1 MDSGRNQLQWEDPP
15 DGTRSFALLIEDPD
29 APHPNFTHWVLYNL
43 PAESRE
49 LPENITTES
58 TLPAG
63 AKQGKNGFDRIG
75 FGGPCPPEG
84 THRYFFKL
92 FALDQSLN
100 LAAGATKE
108 ELLKAIDGHILDA
121 AEFMGRYT
129 RQT

>member
-1 MDSGRNQLQWEDPP
+1 MSGSRDFHAHLDLGLHELYIYR
-15 DGTRSFALLIEDPD
+15 TLLGSWFQ
-29 APHPNFTHWVLYNL
+29 A
-43 PAESRE
+43 
-49 LPENITTES
+49 S
-58 TLPAG
+58 TPQNPKEPG
-63 AKQGKNGFDRIG
+63 AKQGKNGFDQIG

-129 RQT
+129 RQTSLRS